1 MMARITS
8 CSGQAPLLRETR
20 WPCADFYWH
29 DAVLDS
35 RASRRSVA
43 RARPS
48 SRRVAGR
55 HHALP
60 DAPRAAASPANTRPA
75 PHRPDHGPLRLMRRP
90 LVRHQADRPVAHFHQ
105 TWLRWPRA
113 HPSAPCHDP
122 NRPPRNPGRFTS
134 LTPHVYLDCKTTAGA
149 ELTKVAQQEKQTSD
163 VHTTP
168 ETAQNGRAVSL
179 VRSVPHEV
187 RHASCPFPVYAQF
200 VDMRVRTRAR
210 HRQTK
215 KALHDTLTRSTDER

>member
-1 MMARITS
+1 MAWITS

-75 PHRPDHGPLRLMRRP
+75 PHRPDHGPLRLMRG
-90 LVRHQADRPVAHFHQ
+90 LLLRHLADRPVAHLHQ

-122 NRPPRNPGRFTS
+122 DLSRVKASSKPGAVHVAYATRLPRLQDYSPRRTHQGRSAGEANFRRPHNAGNRSERQSSFIGS
-134 LTPHVYLDCKTTAGA
+134 LSSARGSACI
-149 ELTKVAQQEKQTSD
+149 
-163 VHTTP
+163 
-168 ETAQNGRAVSL
+168 
-179 VRSVPHEV
+179 VPISSIRTV
-187 RHASCPFPVYAQF
+187 CRHACANA
-200 VDMRVRTRAR
+200 RT
-210 HRQTK
+210 T
-215 KALHDTLTRSTDER
+215 STDEKSVA